1 MFFKNLVVLFL
12 WTNVA
17 SALEGL
23 RVILPITANIDMKRI
38 VDAGFMRKS
47 YWDECR
53 LLRGER
59 ENNTPALLETLYIGI
74 GGRYIVI
81 VRFYDKIMYCHKLAF
96 HTEIKQ
102 PHKFTHVVCGLW
114 KKVIIRSTLNKG
126 LPLTL
131 SYLEIY
137 LTSSSFG

>member
-12 WTNVA
+12 GTNVA

-74 GGRYIVI
+74 GAG
-81 VRFYDKIMYCHKLAF
+81 
-96 HTEIKQ
+96 
-102 PHKFTHVVCGLW
+102 
-114 KKVIIRSTLNKG
+114 
-126 LPLTL
+126 TL
-131 SYLEIY
+131 S
-137 LTSSSFG
+137 SSGFMTRLCTVINLPSIQK